1 VLNVLLLPLLLL
13 ILPLLMLAVLLLDML
28 PLLFDVLLAVLLLL
42 TLDVLLLLVLDV
54 RLLMPPQLFAFGT
67 FAVLALLAM
76 MLLLDV
82 MTGANVVIELGAVPA
97 LPSGLPPEFICREGE
112 LVSCA
117 NLAITEENCL

>member
-1 VLNVLLLPLLLL
+1 
-13 ILPLLMLAVLLLDML
+13 
-28 PLLFDVLLAVLLLL
+28 
-42 TLDVLLLLVLDV
+42 
-54 RLLMPPQLFAFGT
+54 MPPQLFAFGT

-117 NLAITEENCL
+117 NLAITEEIACNTFCASVFSPVQTMLSLQHQSRWQSGLDENSFSVACASISRVLPLTDVHMHA